1 MCESLQGRVKKKK
14 KKKSSL
20 LKIAPENQC
29 VLKENMNNVF
39 E

>member
-1 MCESLQGRVKKKK
+1 MCESLQGRVKKK

-29 VLKENMNNVF
+29 VLKENMKNVF